1 MKTQIEEVTIRTL
14 FKTTSIAGWVL
25 LIRPIIYLLFSRRRD
40 LNAYSAIDF
49 SAIIFILYAFVAC
62 IIGYKVI
69 FQSNSDLGKRILRN
83 SPITWFL
90 AYTFLCLVSML
101 WSINP
106 FLTGFRA
113 FECIANAL
121 LIVAVIQRLFETGS
135 LKYVILWSVFFCT
148 WDIIWS
154 IGGNLV
160 WTTDIFQLLQSSQ
173 MMATSFFFM
182 ALYFVPRRWYN
193 YLIIVM
199 SLFSMSTV
207 AYIGMA
213 MGAISAFWMRGKA
226 KIIAILVGYAIIIAI
241 IMVGPYQL
249 LKETIFFDKQEITIK
264 ETSGRDH
271 LMKVSLN
278 CVEKHPYGLGFFAAE
293 PYVLYSQHLG
303 AISTHNSI
311 FSAALG
317 VGIPGVILISIF
329 FVSLWVIVFSN
340 FIPLKYKPIMIGC
353 FCVAFLHCM
362 GNPSIGTRVFG
373 AWIPCMYIFVLISG
387 CFICRKYYDNEIDS
401 E

>member
-121 LIVAVIQRLFETGS
+121 LIVAVIQRLFDTGS

-154 IGGNLV
+154 
-160 WTTDIFQLLQSSQ
+160 
-173 MMATSFFFM
+173 
-182 ALYFVPRRWYN
+182 
-193 YLIIVM
+193 
-199 SLFSMSTV
+199 
-207 AYIGMA
+207 
-213 MGAISAFWMRGKA
+213 
-226 KIIAILVGYAIIIAI
+226 
-241 IMVGPYQL
+241 
-249 LKETIFFDKQEITIK
+249 
-264 ETSGRDH
+264 
-271 LMKVSLN
+271 
-278 CVEKHPYGLGFFAAE
+278 LG
-293 PYVLYSQHLG
+293 
-303 AISTHNSI
+303 
-311 FSAALG
+311 
-317 VGIPGVILISIF
+317 
-329 FVSLWVIVFSN
+329 
-340 FIPLKYKPIMIGC
+340 
-353 FCVAFLHCM
+353 
-362 GNPSIGTRVFG
+362 
-373 AWIPCMYIFVLISG
+373 
-387 CFICRKYYDNEIDS
+387 
-401 E
+401 